1 MNILL
6 LTSNYPAPD
15 LPKETTP
22 VVHYFAKEWVSNG
35 HKVIVIHNQT
45 IFPRII
51 YPFLRLFAKILSTKV
66 GYMFATKKIKDTSY
80 EIEGVCVYRKCMTK
94 LFPHFSYSQKVYT
107 KQLNKITSI
116 LKEAQ
121 FTPDVIVAHWLTP
134 QLKLLYLLKKYYPNI
149 PNVLTIHEEL
159 PVLERDYGSK
169 GDCYLTYVDKIAF
182 RSERIRDI
190 FINNHSIS
198 QNTFICYSGVPESYI
213 SIDNI
218 RKIPPYIKTFTFTGT
233 LIQRKHPECLI
244 MALKDYKYNDFV
256 INFIGEGKE
265 MENLK
270 ALTSKYSLYD
280 HVHFWG
286 RIPREQVIRIMNET
300 DCFIMVSKFETFGL
314 VYLEAMAKGCI
325 TIASKNEGMDGIIR
339 NGENGFL
346 CEAGNWK
353 DLKRTIDMI
362 NSLSSE
368 NKQKISDNARKT
380 AVTLTDRKVAIHYLD
395 FIRL

>member
-1 MNILL
+1 
-6 LTSNYPAPD
+6 
-15 LPKETTP
+15 
-22 VVHYFAKEWVSNG
+22 
-35 HKVIVIHNQT
+35 
-45 IFPRII
+45 
-51 YPFLRLFAKILSTKV
+51 
-66 GYMFATKKIKDTSY
+66 
-80 EIEGVCVYRKCMTK
+80 
-94 LFPHFSYSQKVYT
+94 
-107 KQLNKITSI
+107 
-116 LKEAQ
+116 
-121 FTPDVIVAHWLTP
+121 
-134 QLKLLYLLKKYYPNI
+134 
-149 PNVLTIHEEL
+149 
-159 PVLERDYGSK
+159 
-169 GDCYLTYVDKIAF
+169 
-182 RSERIRDI
+182 
-190 FINNHSIS
+190 
-198 QNTFICYSGVPESYI
+198 
-213 SIDNI
+213 
-218 RKIPPYIKTFTFTGT
+218 
-233 LIQRKHPECLI
+233 
-244 MALKDYKYNDFV
+244 
-256 INFIGEGKE
+256 